1 MFVFF
6 SDGILDASNKNGDL
20 FGRERVGDIVA
31 SNRDASADDVVK
43 AIFKAV
49 AEYVSGEE
57 AFDDQTVV
65 AIRVKGSRK

>member
-1 MFVFF
+1 
-6 SDGILDASNKNGDL
+6 
-20 FGRERVGDIVA
+20 VGDIVA

-65 AIRVKGSRK
+65 AIRVKGTRK